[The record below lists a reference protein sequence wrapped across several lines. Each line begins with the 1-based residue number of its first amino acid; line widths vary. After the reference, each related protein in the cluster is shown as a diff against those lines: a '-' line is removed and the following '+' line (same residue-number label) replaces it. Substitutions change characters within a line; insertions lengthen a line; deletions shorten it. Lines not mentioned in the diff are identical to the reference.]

1 MRAFWLP
8 DALPPAAPCLA
19 GRILAL
25 VESDSY
31 MSANTIA
38 QALRAQ
44 GARTQLVFA
53 EIAAMFGDQRLTRI
67 NDVIRR
73 GPRATK
79 LPEER

>member
-1 MRAFWLP
+1 
-8 DALPPAAPCLA
+8 
-19 GRILAL
+19 
-25 VESDSY
+25 VENDSY

-44 GARTQLVFA
+44 GRGARTQLVFA

-67 NDVIRR
+67 NDVVRP

-79 LPEER
+79 LPRAR